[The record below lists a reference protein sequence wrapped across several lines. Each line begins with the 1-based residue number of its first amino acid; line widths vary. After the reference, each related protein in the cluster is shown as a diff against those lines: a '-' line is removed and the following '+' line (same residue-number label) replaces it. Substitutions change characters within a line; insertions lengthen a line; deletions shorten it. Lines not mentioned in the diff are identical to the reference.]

1 VACLEEHLK
10 HDAKEGIR
18 LVHHTCSELVADTD
32 LKFVLDMA
40 NVVQHKPVAE
50 PLMSHNMA
58 VDTDFT
64 SNYN

>member
-32 LKFVLDMA
+32 RKHDQDKA
-40 NVVQHKPVAE
+40 IAKHKPVAE